1 MAAAAATQRSA
12 VVRLTGDVTRPESQR
27 DGALATA
34 TPTKCVAVNPPL
46 TTERANRISLLAK
59 SPRAVVTSAIAVRPQ
74 GAMRLHGR
82 SLMAFVLTPT
92 TPIISWLD
100 ELKKWSATS
109 PAFFSGRPIIL
120 DLTAVDLT
128 ESQIGELIAGL
139 GERGIRVMALE
150 GTKTDQLAP
159 SLPPVLKRERS
170 AGSKAG
176 LGSPSD
182 KRAAAP
188 RRQEPSS
195 LLIESPIRS
204 GQSVIFPNGDVTV
217 LGSVASGAEVVAGGS
232 IHVYGALRG
241 RAMAGSMGNA
251 RARIFCSKNEAEL
264 VSIDGYYRTAEEM
277 DASLRSRPAQCWLE
291 NRVLAIA
298 ALD

>member
-1 MAAAAATQRSA
+1 
-12 VVRLTGDVTRPESQR
+12 
-27 DGALATA
+27 
-34 TPTKCVAVNPPL
+34 
-46 TTERANRISLLAK
+46 
-59 SPRAVVTSAIAVRPQ
+59 
-74 GAMRLHGR
+74 MRLHGR

-92 TPIISWLD
+92 APIVDWLT

-109 PAFFSGRPIIL
+109 PAFFAGRPIIL
-120 DLTAVDLT
+120 DLAAVALN
-128 ESQIGELIAGL
+128 ESQIGELITQL
-139 GERGIRVMALE
+139 TERGIRVMALE
-150 GTKTDQLAP
+150 GTEADQLDS
-159 SLPPVLKRERS
+159 SLPPVLKRGRHA
-170 AGSKAG
+170 AGEAV
-176 LGSPSD
+176 LQPSD
-182 KRAAAP
+182 KAVAPARPP

-204 GQSVIFPNGDVTV
+204 GQSIIFPNGDVTV

-232 IHVYGALRG
+232 IHIYGALRG

-277 DASLRSRPAQCWLE
+277 DARLRSRPVQCWLE
-291 NRVLAIA
+291 NRVLTIA